1 MKVKNMKLAALM
13 MLMSSQILLAD
24 QGEDAVTQTPLAQ
37 QEEDIAMKLANPVSS
52 LISLPFQFNYQENM
66 GLDDKGSQWR
76 LNIQPVIP
84 IDLNEDWNIITRTI
98 VPLISLKNMP
108 TGTGT
113 QSGVGDIAATA
124 WFSPKLPT
132 DSGWIWG
139 AGPVF
144 LIPTGSDVSAE
155 KWGIGPTAIA
165 LKQKDQW
172 TYGGLV
178 NHIWSTGGSG
188 PNDISSTFI
197 QPFLSYV
204 TPQAITMTLMTET
217 TYDWENEQWSVPIYG
232 MVSKVDKIGDQMVSY
247 GVGVNYWA
255 ESPDGGPEGWGA
267 RFVFTFVFPKK

>member
-1 MKVKNMKLAALM
+1 MNTKKIKLGVLVAYLG
-13 MLMSSQILLAD
+13 SQILLAD
-24 QGEDAVTQTPLAQ
+24 QGEEIDSQMPLAQ
-37 QEEDIAMKLANPVSS
+37 QEEELAKKLANPVAS
-52 LISLPFQFNYQENM
+52 LISVPFQLNYQENM

-113 QSGVGDIAATA
+113 QSGIGDIAATA
-124 WFSPKLPT
+124 WFSPKAPT
-132 DSGWIWG
+132 ENGWIWG

-155 KWGIGPTAIA
+155 KWGMGPTAIA
-165 LKQKDQW
+165 LKQEGQW
-172 TYGGLV
+172 TYGGLA

-188 PNDISSTFI
+188 ANDISATFM

-204 TPQAITMTLMTET
+204 TPQAVTMTLMTET

-232 MVSKVDKIGDQMVSY
+232 VVSKVDKIGDQMVSY

-255 ESPDGGPEGWGA
+255 ESPDAGPEGWGA
-267 RFVFTFVFPKK
+267 RFVFTFIFPKK